1 MIDSCC
7 IHRRG
12 FLSYTSVIVSMVAET
27 EQIFCKYYN
36 NIIYNITI
44 LLRINCIERA
54 IQEKKLALRLN
65 AAEGY
70 AQKAI

>member
-1 MIDSCC
+1 
-7 IHRRG
+7 
-12 FLSYTSVIVSMVAET
+12 MVAGT
-27 EQIFCKYYN
+27 DQIFCKYYN

-54 IQEKKLALRLN
+54 IQEKKLAPRLN

>member
-1 MIDSCC
+1 
-7 IHRRG
+7 
-12 FLSYTSVIVSMVAET
+12 MVAGT

-65 AAEGY
+65 VAEGY